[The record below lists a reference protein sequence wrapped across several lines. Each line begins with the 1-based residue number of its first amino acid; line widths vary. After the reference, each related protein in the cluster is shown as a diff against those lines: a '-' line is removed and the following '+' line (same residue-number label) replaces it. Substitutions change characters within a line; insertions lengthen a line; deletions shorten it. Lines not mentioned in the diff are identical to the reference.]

1 MLAFLIK
8 LQVKYINN
16 LNKLQQQD
24 IMTKQMTNGVS
35 FLHKSSIKEF
45 IKKIIQFMM
54 YLYRFKKK

>member
-1 MLAFLIK
+1 
-8 LQVKYINN
+8 
-16 LNKLQQQD
+16 
-24 IMTKQMTNGVS
+24 MTNGVS